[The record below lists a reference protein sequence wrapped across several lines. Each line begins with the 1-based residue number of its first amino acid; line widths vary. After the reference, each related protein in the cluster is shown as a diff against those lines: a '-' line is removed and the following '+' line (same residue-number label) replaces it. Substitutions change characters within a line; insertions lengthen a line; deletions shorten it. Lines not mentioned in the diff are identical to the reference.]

1 METEVQIQPSEAPT
15 EEAAAQEE
23 PAGETLTEETGSAD
37 GETVIDQQID
47 YTDKLDSIITS
58 IERLET
64 AIEEYGS
71 ESYLDSCG
79 IGFIEGRANL
89 NDIFSVLFLNV
100 IFMGLI
106 FGSLLFRHFRK

>member
-1 METEVQIQPSEAPT
+1 METEVQIQPSEALT
-15 EEAAAQEE
+15 EETTVQEE
-23 PAGETLTEETGSAD
+23 PAGETLTEETAD
-37 GETVIDQQID
+37 GEPIFYQQID

-58 IERLET
+58 IEQLET
-64 AIEEYGS
+64 AIQEYGS

-79 IGFIEGRANL
+79 IGFIEGRTNL
-89 NDIFSVLFLNV
+89 NDIFSILLLNV

>member
-15 EEAAAQEE
+15 EEAAQEE
-23 PAGETLTEETGSAD
+23 PTGETLTEETGTAD
-37 GETVIDQQID
+37 DETVIYQQID
-47 YTDKLDSIITS
+47 YTDKLDSIITA

-79 IGFIEGRANL
+79 VGFIEGRTNL
-89 NDIFSVLFLNV
+89 NDIFSVLLLNV
-100 IFMGLI
+100 LFMGLI
-106 FGSLLFRHFRK
+106 FGTLLFRHFRK